1 MLVSG
6 FSTAVVNTNTDTQ
19 SQQIPDQNKSSVPFL
34 LADIGEGIAE
44 VELLQW
50 YVNAGDRVE
59 QFDKICEVQSDKATV
74 EITSRYDGLVASL
87 EGNVGDMIRVG
98 EALLYLHPTGSD
110 MSPSVASKGPK
121 TTCPAT
127 LSPLDSLSE
136 GSSISHNSENH
147 LRSDDDK
154 GSTVRGDSKFQASP
168 AVRRLG
174 HEHNLDLSGIR
185 GTGPR
190 GRLLKTDV
198 LTYLREVGVQQQDQ
212 ETGEWKAPRQTTTD
226 ASLIERTAS
235 AAVGQ
240 TVAGQEASLKNRQQG
255 LVDNDTA
262 GEVVALKGYHRLM
275 AQTMT
280 ASLQIP
286 HMGLGD
292 EIVVDQL
299 LACRRQINAARQG
312 PDEVQI
318 SLLAF
323 FLKACSLA
331 LGEYPMLNS
340 RIEGDTDAFLQN
352 FQVRLLPRHDLGVAM
367 ATPRGL
373 VVPVVRG
380 CEQRS
385 LLELQIELNRLKA
398 AATESRLHADDL
410 TTPTFTL
417 SNIGSMNVGQTL
429 KPVLVPPLVAMG
441 ALGRIQRV
449 PRFVEDDDDGAN
461 PSDKN
466 TVVTTNILHVS
477 WAGDHRILDGA
488 TLARFHLAFASY
500 VSNPHRMLLHLH

>member
-1 MLVSG
+1 
-6 FSTAVVNTNTDTQ
+6 
-19 SQQIPDQNKSSVPFL
+19 
-34 LADIGEGIAE
+34 
-44 VELLQW
+44 
-50 YVNAGDRVE
+50 
-59 QFDKICEVQSDKATV
+59 
-74 EITSRYDGLVASL
+74 
-87 EGNVGDMIRVG
+87 
-98 EALLYLHPTGSD
+98 
-110 MSPSVASKGPK
+110 
-121 TTCPAT
+121 
-127 LSPLDSLSE
+127 
-136 GSSISHNSENH
+136 
-147 LRSDDDK
+147 
-154 GSTVRGDSKFQASP
+154 
-168 AVRRLG
+168 
-174 HEHNLDLSGIR
+174 
-185 GTGPR
+185 
-190 GRLLKTDV
+190 
-198 LTYLREVGVQQQDQ
+198 
-212 ETGEWKAPRQTTTD
+212 
-226 ASLIERTAS
+226 
-235 AAVGQ
+235 
-240 TVAGQEASLKNRQQG
+240 
-255 LVDNDTA
+255 
-262 GEVVALKGYHRLM
+262 
-275 AQTMT
+275 
-280 ASLQIP
+280 
-286 HMGLGD
+286 
-292 EIVVDQL
+292 
-299 LACRRQINAARQG
+299 
-312 PDEVQI
+312 
-318 SLLAF
+318 
-323 FLKACSLA
+323 
-331 LGEYPMLNS
+331 MLNS

-466 TVVTTNILHVS
+466 TVVATNILHVS